1 MEEEKIDE
9 TSTIREDDIT
19 SSRGEI
25 KKNKSSEEA
34 NQEASLRRS
43 T

>member
-1 MEEEKIDE
+1 MEEEQVDE
-9 TSTIREDDIT
+9 TSTIREDGIT
-19 SSRGEI
+19 FSRGEI

-34 NQEASLRRS
+34 NKEASLRRS